1 MYQTWT
7 ALQTYYV
14 FWRLVNSTIDAANRQ
29 DSVTQEEQLP
39 NIISEANLYPGFF
52 SLFLAVQ
59 QTVDHNSQRRCLLLD
74 VLTF

>member
-1 MYQTWT
+1 
-7 ALQTYYV
+7 
-14 FWRLVNSTIDAANRQ
+14 
-29 DSVTQEEQLP
+29 VTQEEQLP

-59 QTVDHNSQRRCLLLD
+59 QTVDHNSQRRCLFLD